1 MVGRWLAARRLQY
14 RPQFSQLTCSTGVTS
29 KYWSAA
35 KLLANS
41 NQLLSW
47 FYPHSIVPTLT
58 QAERKQLCQNDYGE
72 IDFVSNFNKELIH
85 MILVKIRIKILAI
98 IILKTNIWYRGMLR
112 LYSYEIGTM
121 WSQSGQQVFPK
132 LSQSGSKL
140 SQNFLKVISNLS

>member
-47 FYPHSIVPTLT
+47 FCPHSIVPTLT
-58 QAERKQLCQNDYGE
+58 QTERKQLCQNDYGE
-72 IDFVSNFNKELIH
+72 IDFVSNFNKALIH
-85 MILVKIRIKILAI
+85 IILVKIRIKILAI

-121 WSQSGQQVFPK
+121 WSQSGQQVFSKRFQVVPKFCQSYLKLVLK
-132 LSQSGSKL
+132 LS
-140 SQNFLKVISNLS
+140 